1 MSGAAKK
8 ACQEDDKWAG
18 WSARRV
24 TNVNYARYGARC
36 YAKLTTGT
44 SAGR

>member
-1 MSGAAKK
+1 MMSGAAKK

-24 TNVNYARYGARC
+24 ANVN